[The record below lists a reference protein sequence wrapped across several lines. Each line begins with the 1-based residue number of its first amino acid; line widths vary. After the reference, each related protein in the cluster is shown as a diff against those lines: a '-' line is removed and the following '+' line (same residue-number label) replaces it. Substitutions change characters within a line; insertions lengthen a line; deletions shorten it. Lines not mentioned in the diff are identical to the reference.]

1 MFAFISIIV
10 CLLSLY
16 YLGSM
21 VSAYSLNSDY
31 TMPAVVLLIYSLV
44 AIIREVKLND
54 EEFYNTNNIHRSNS
68 NWRSGDYYDYNTPA
82 ARNVTNAYRTV
93 ETFKNDKKER
103 EKEDR
108 PMVLHYPSKKE
119 AREKVAELEKS
130 WWWRVKRSVAAF
142 FSFDITAK
150 YYEPRYVKQ
159 EVAVKGKE
167 DNSRFMPKNLPNGT
181 LVKCTYNDAEYD
193 RVAKFIGRSFDVAM
207 DGEEFV
213 LDEDIITVEDEDKS
227 EPATSSATVIDFRGA
242 NN

>member
-1 MFAFISIIV
+1 MFAFISVIV

-31 TMPAVVLLIYSLV
+31 TMPAVILLIYSLV

-54 EEFYNTNNIHRSNS
+54 EEFYNTNNIPRSNS
-68 NWRSGDYYDYNTPA
+68 GWWRNDDYSYNSPSA
-82 ARNVTNAYRTV
+82 YNVTNAYRTV

-119 AREKVAELEKS
+119 AREKISELEKS
-130 WWWRVKRSVAAF
+130 WWWRVKRSIAAF

-227 EPATSSATVIDFRGA
+227 EPAASSATIIDFRGA

>member
-31 TMPAVVLLIYSLV
+31 TMPAVILLIYSLV
-44 AIIREVKLND
+44 AIIREIKLND
-54 EEFYNTNNIHRSNS
+54 EEFYNTNNIPRSNS
-68 NWRSGDYYDYNTPA
+68 GWWRNDGYDYNSPSA
-82 ARNVTNAYRTV
+82 YNVTNAYRTV

-119 AREKVAELEKS
+119 AREKIAELEKS
-130 WWWRVKRSVAAF
+130 WWWRVKRSIAAF

-167 DNSRFMPKNLPNGT
+167 DDSRFMPNNTTTCHKT
-181 LVKCTYNDAEYD
+181 IFKDAEYD

-207 DGEEFV
+207 DGEEF
-213 LDEDIITVEDEDKS
+213 LIDEDIINVEDEDKS

>member
-54 EEFYNTNNIHRSNS
+54 EEFYNTNNIPRSNS
-68 NWRSGDYYDYNTPA
+68 GWWRNDGYDYNSPSA
-82 ARNVTNAYRTV
+82 YNVTNAYRTV

-119 AREKVAELEKS
+119 AREKIAELEKS
-130 WWWRVKRSVAAF
+130 WWWRVKRSIAAF

-167 DNSRFMPKNLPNGT
+167 DNTRYMPNNNT
-181 LVKCTYNDAEYD
+181 LIYRNNNDAEYNK
-193 RVAKFIGRSFDVAM
+193 VAKFIGRSFDIAM
-207 DGEEFV
+207 DGEEF
-213 LDEDIITVEDEDKS
+213 LIDEDIINIEDEDKS

>member
-54 EEFYNTNNIHRSNS
+54 EEFYNTNNIPRSNS
-68 NWRSGDYYDYNTPA
+68 GWWRNDGYDYNSPSA
-82 ARNVTNAYRTV
+82 YNVTNSYRTV

-119 AREKVAELEKS
+119 AREKIAELEKS
-130 WWWRVKRSVAAF
+130 WWWRVKRSIAAF

-167 DNSRFMPKNLPNGT
+167 DNTRYMPNNT
-181 LVKCTYNDAEYD
+181 LIYRNNNDAEYNK
-193 RVAKFIGRSFDVAM
+193 VAKFIGRSFDIAM
-207 DGEEFV
+207 DGEEF
-213 LDEDIITVEDEDKS
+213 LIDEDIINIEDEDKS

>member
-54 EEFYNTNNIHRSNS
+54 EEFYNSNNIPRRNS
-68 NWRSGDYYDYNTPA
+68 NWWSGDYYDYNVPS

-119 AREKVAELEKS
+119 AREKIAELEKS
-130 WWWRVKRSVAAF
+130 WWWRVKRSIAAF

-167 DNSRFMPKNLPNGT
+167 DDSRFMPKSLPNGT

-227 EPATSSATVIDFRGA
+227 KPATSSATVIDFRGA

>member
-44 AIIREVKLND
+44 AIIREIKLND
-54 EEFYNTNNIHRSNS
+54 EEFYNSNNIPRSNS
-68 NWRSGDYYDYNTPA
+68 NWWSGDYYDYNVPS

-93 ETFKNDKKER
+93 ETFKDDKKAR

-130 WWWRVKRSVAAF
+130 WWWRMKRSVAAF
-142 FSFDITAK
+142 FSYDITAK
-150 YYEPRYVKQ
+150 YYEPRYVKE
-159 EVAVKGKE
+159 EVVVKGKE
-167 DNSRFMPKNLPNGT
+167 DNTRFMPNNNT
-181 LVKCTYNDAEYD
+181 LVYRNSNDAEYNK
-193 RVAKFIGRSFDVAM
+193 VAKFIGRSFDIAM
-207 DGEEFV
+207 DGEEFIV
-213 LDEDIITVEDEDKS
+213 DEEIITAEDENKS

>member
-54 EEFYNTNNIHRSNS
+54 EEFYNTNNIPRRNS
-68 NWRSGDYYDYNTPA
+68 NWWSGDYYDYNVPS

-93 ETFKNDKKER
+93 ETFKDDKKAR

-119 AREKVAELEKS
+119 AREKIAELEKS
-130 WWWRVKRSVAAF
+130 WWWRVKRSIAAF

-167 DNSRFMPKNLPNGT
+167 DNTRYMPNNNT
-181 LVKCTYNDAEYD
+181 LIHRNNNDAEYNK
-193 RVAKFIGRSFDVAM
+193 VAKFIGRSFDIAM
-207 DGEEFV
+207 DGEEF
-213 LDEDIITVEDEDKS
+213 LIDEDIINIEDEDKS
-227 EPATSSATVIDFRGA
+227 EPATSSATVIDFRGS

>member
-31 TMPAVVLLIYSLV
+31 TMPAVILLIYSLV
-44 AIIREVKLND
+44 AIIREIKLND
-54 EEFYNTNNIHRSNS
+54 EEFYNSNNIPRRNS
-68 NWRSGDYYDYNTPA
+68 NWWSNDYYDLNTPIA
-82 ARNVTNAYRTV
+82 HNVTNAYRTV
-93 ETFKNDKKER
+93 ETFKDDKKAR

-130 WWWRVKRSVAAF
+130 WWWRMKRSVAAF
-142 FSFDITAK
+142 FSYDITAK
-150 YYEPRYVKQ
+150 YYEPRYVKE
-159 EVAVKGKE
+159 EVVVKGKE
-167 DNSRFMPKNLPNGT
+167 DNTRFMPNNNT
-181 LVKCTYNDAEYD
+181 LVYRNSNDAEYNK
-193 RVAKFIGRSFDVAM
+193 VAKFIGRSFDIAM
-207 DGEEFV
+207 DGEEF
-213 LDEDIITVEDEDKS
+213 LIDEDIINIEDENKS

>member
-54 EEFYNTNNIHRSNS
+54 EEFYNTNNIPRRNS
-68 NWRSGDYYDYNTPA
+68 NWWSGDYYDYNVPS

-93 ETFKNDKKER
+93 ETFKDDKKAR

-119 AREKVAELEKS
+119 AREKIAELEKS

-142 FSFDITAK
+142 FSYDITAK

-167 DNSRFMPKNLPNGT
+167 DNTRYMPNNNT
-181 LVKCTYNDAEYD
+181 LIHRNNNDAEYNK
-193 RVAKFIGRSFDVAM
+193 VAKFIGRSFDIAM
-207 DGEEFV
+207 DGEEF
-213 LDEDIITVEDEDKS
+213 LIDEDIINIEDEDKS
-227 EPATSSATVIDFRGA
+227 EPATSSATVIDFRGS

>member
-54 EEFYNTNNIHRSNS
+54 EEFYNTNNIPRSNS
-68 NWRSGDYYDYNTPA
+68 GWWRNDGYDYNTPA

-119 AREKVAELEKS
+119 ARDKIAELEKS
-130 WWWRVKRSVAAF
+130 WWWRVKRSIAAF

-167 DNSRFMPKNLPNGT
+167 DDSRFMPKSLPNGT

-227 EPATSSATVIDFRGA
+227 KPATSSATVIDFRGA

>member
-1 MFAFISIIV
+1 MFTFISIIV

-21 VSAYSLNSDY
+21 VTAYSLNSDY
-31 TMPAVVLLIYSLV
+31 TMPAVILLIYSLV
-44 AIIREVKLND
+44 AIIREIKLND
-54 EEFYNTNNIHRSNS
+54 EEFYNSNNIPRRNS
-68 NWRSGDYYDYNTPA
+68 NWWSNDYYDLNTPIA
-82 ARNVTNAYRTV
+82 HNVTNAYRTV

-119 AREKVAELEKS
+119 AREKIAELEKS
-130 WWWRVKRSVAAF
+130 WWWRVKRSIASF

-167 DNSRFMPKNLPNGT
+167 DNTRYMPNNNT
-181 LVKCTYNDAEYD
+181 LVYRNSNDAEYNK
-193 RVAKFIGRSFDVAM
+193 VAKFIGRSFDVAM

-227 EPATSSATVIDFRGA
+227 EPATSSATVIDFRGT

>member
-1 MFAFISIIV
+1 
-10 CLLSLY
+10 
-16 YLGSM
+16 
-21 VSAYSLNSDY
+21 
-31 TMPAVVLLIYSLV
+31 MPAVVLLIYSLI

-54 EEFYNTNNIHRSNS
+54 EEFYNTNNIPRSNS
-68 NWRSGDYYDYNTPA
+68 NWCSGDYYDYNTPA

-119 AREKVAELEKS
+119 AREKIAELEKS
-130 WWWRVKRSVAAF
+130 WWWRVKRSIAAF

-167 DNSRFMPKNLPNGT
+167 DNTRYMPNNNT
-181 LVKCTYNDAEYD
+181 LAYRNSNDAEYNK
-193 RVAKFIGRSFDVAM
+193 VAKFIGRSFDIAM

-213 LDEDIITVEDEDKS
+213 VDEEIITVEDENKPES
-227 EPATSSATVIDFRGA
+227 ATSSATVIDFRGA

>member
-44 AIIREVKLND
+44 AIIREIKLND
-54 EEFYNTNNIHRSNS
+54 EEFYNSNNIPRRNS
-68 NWRSGDYYDYNTPA
+68 NWWSNDYYDYNVPS

-93 ETFKNDKKER
+93 ETFKDDKKAR

-130 WWWRVKRSVAAF
+130 WWWRMKRSVAAF
-142 FSFDITAK
+142 FSYDITAK
-150 YYEPRYVKQ
+150 YYEPRYVKE
-159 EVAVKGKE
+159 EVVVKGKE
-167 DNSRFMPKNLPNGT
+167 DNTRFMPNNNT
-181 LVKCTYNDAEYD
+181 LVYRNSNDAEYNK
-193 RVAKFIGRSFDVAM
+193 VAKFIGRSFDIAM

-213 LDEDIITVEDEDKS
+213 LDEEIITVEDENKS